1 MRIVLI
7 GQAAFGEK
15 VLQAL
20 TEKGEEIVAVY
31 TTPDTPGKANPL
43 KELDDSKSLTQNYL
57 LGVGRD

>member
-20 TEKGEEIVAVY
+20 TEKGEEAVAVY
-31 TTPDTPGKANPL
+31 TTPDTPGKVNPI

-57 LGVGRD
+57 LVVGRD